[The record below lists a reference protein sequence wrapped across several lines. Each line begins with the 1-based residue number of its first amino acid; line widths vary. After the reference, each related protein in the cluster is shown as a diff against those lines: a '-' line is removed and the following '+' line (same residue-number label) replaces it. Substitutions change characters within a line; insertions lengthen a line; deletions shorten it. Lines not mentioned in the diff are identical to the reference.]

1 MKSEKKIR
9 IAQIGLKGVPAKWG
23 GIELFVQETS
33 KRLCK
38 RGHEVLVYCRKWYI
52 KEKIEYYDGMR
63 IIVTPTVRSIATDAI
78 VHSFI
83 STIDALS
90 RKVDIIHYHSQ
101 GSYFSSV
108 IPKIFKKKIVATIH
122 STDWLNPKWK
132 GLPSLILRTGKDL
145 ITKTANA
152 ITITAPHISEYIG
165 KNYHITHCGTEIK
178 DEIPPINISSKYNLE
193 EEKYILFIGRL
204 EPQKRIHWIIQAF
217 SKLLNKYDKLK
228 EIKLVISGGSSDK
241 IEKDYHKKLI
251 EISKDNPKIIFTGY
265 VSGTIKD
272 ELLSNALLFILPSTV
287 EGLPIS
293 LLEAMSYSR
302 ICLVSD
308 IPPHKYII
316 SDRENGFLFKH
327 NSFEDLLNKMEEIL
341 ISYPMEKL
349 WEIKAKAKTK
359 VEKEFNWE
367 KTVDVLE
374 NIYLSL
380 I

>member
-1 MKSEKKIR
+1 MR

-23 GIELFVQETS
+23 GIELFVQEIG

-38 RGHEVLVYCRKWYI
+38 RGHEIFVYSRKWYV
-52 KEKIEYYDGMR
+52 KEKVEYYDGMR
-63 IIVTPTVRSIATDAI
+63 IIITPTIRSTATDAI

-101 GSYFSSV
+101 GSYFSSI

-132 GLPSLILRTGKDL
+132 GLPSLILRTGKNL

-165 KNYHITHCGTEIK
+165 RNYHITHCGAEIK
-178 DEIPPINISSKYNLE
+178 NEVPPINIYSKYNLE
-193 EEKYILFIGRL
+193 KEKYILFIGRL

-217 SKLLNKYDKLK
+217 NKLLIKYDKLR
-228 EIKLVISGGSSDK
+228 EMKLVIAGGSSDK
-241 IEKDYHKKLI
+241 IEKDYYRRLK

-265 VSGTIKD
+265 VSGIIKD
-272 ELLSNALLFILPSTV
+272 ELLSNASFFVLPSIV

-302 ICLVSD
+302 VCLVSD
-308 IPPHKYII
+308 IAPHKYII
-316 SDRENGFLFKH
+316 SDRENGFLFKY
-327 NSFEDLLNKMEEIL
+327 NSFDDFLNKMEEIL
-341 ISYPMEKL
+341 VSYPAEKL
-349 WEIKAKAKTK
+349 WSIKAKAKTK